1 MFGAPLTGAALPV
14 GTLCLTF
21 DDGPGETTSPG
32 PGPRTVELAEYLAD
46 EGVPATF
53 FLCGKHIRR
62 LPAVPARLRELGHL
76 VGNHTENHPHLP
88 DLLAGGGDVVREV
101 VSTAELL
108 ADGAVGPVPFRPPYG
123 EWSTEVAAAL
133 NAEPVLAATHA
144 GPVLWDVDGSDWD
157 HWRQGRSPRQCAATY
172 LDRVEE
178 SGRGIVLMHD
188 CTADSDEINAA
199 NRTYET
205 VRLLV
210 PELRQRGFRFA
221 GLPG

>member
-1 MFGAPLTGAALPV
+1 MVKKIDIVGKALERIEVKGPALPRIE
-14 GTLCLTF
+14 
-21 DDGPGETTSPG
+21 P
-32 PGPRTVELAEYLAD
+32 
-46 EGVPATF
+46 
-53 FLCGKHIRR
+53 
-62 LPAVPARLRELGHL
+62 
-76 VGNHTENHPHLP
+76 
-88 DLLAGGGDVVREV
+88 
-101 VSTAELL
+101 AEL
-108 ADGAVGPVPFRPPYG
+108 
-123 EWSTEVAAAL
+123 AAAL

-199 NRTYET
+199 NRTYEA
-205 VRLLV
+205 VRLLL
-210 PELRQRGFRFA
+210 PELRRRGYDFA